1 MLEASLPRLLQRL
14 ILLLQPMA
22 IDPKQTR
29 SGITPTWCPGCG
41 DHFILSAF
49 NLALKEMDIDFND
62 LLVVWGVGCAGNG
75 ADFIKVNAM
84 HALHGRPLAVASG
97 AKLANPKLK
106 VVVFGG
112 DGDGYGIGLS
122 HFIHTARRNF
132 DLTYIV
138 HNNQIYG
145 LTTGQTSP
153 TTEKGYCSKST
164 PSGVIE
170 EPIKPL
176 ELAISSDATFVA
188 RAYYKELQQM
198 KDLLIRAMNHRGFS
212 LVDVLQICPSFKRN
226 NTEDWY
232 EANVSELTED
242 SHDRSDKAAAW
253 NKAHDK
259 SRLWHGV
266 FYEEPNKATY
276 CDELKQL
283 KGRTPVQMYRELDKP
298 LSMKA
303 VLDEY
308 R

>member
-1 MLEASLPRLLQRL
+1 
-14 ILLLQPMA
+14 MA
-22 IDPKQTR
+22 ISAKDLQ
-29 SGITPTWCPGCG
+29 SGIVSTWCPGCG

-49 NLALKEMDIDFND
+49 QLAVQEMDINFDD

-75 ADFIKVNAM
+75 ADFIRVNGM
-84 HALHGRPLAVASG
+84 HALHGRPLAVATG

-122 HFIHTARRNF
+122 HFIHSSRRNL

-145 LTTGQTSP
+145 LNTGQTSP

-176 ELAISSDATFVA
+176 ELALSADATFVA
-188 RAYYKELQQM
+188 RAFYKELQKM
-198 KDLLIRAMNHRGFS
+198 KELFIQALSHKGFS

-232 EANVSELTED
+232 VENTAELSED
-242 SHDRSDKAAAW
+242 SHDRSDRAAAW
-253 NKAHDK
+253 SKAHDK
-259 SRLWHGV
+259 DKLW
-266 FYEEPNKATY
+266 
-276 CDELKQL
+276 
-283 KGRTPVQMYRELDKP
+283 
-298 LSMKA
+298 
-303 VLDEY
+303 
-308 R
+308 

>member
-1 MLEASLPRLLQRL
+1 
-14 ILLLQPMA
+14 MA
-22 IDPKQTR
+22 IDQKQLM
-29 SGITPTWCPGCG
+29 SGITSTWCPGCG
-41 DHFILSAF
+41 DHFLMSAF
-49 NLALKEMDIDFND
+49 QLALKEMDISYED

-75 ADFIKVNAM
+75 ADFIKVQGM

-122 HFIHTARRNF
+122 HFIHSSRRNI

-188 RAYYKELQQM
+188 RAYYKELQKM
-198 KDLLIRAMNHRGFS
+198 KDLFIAAMSHKGFS

-226 NTEDWY
+226 NTDEWY
-232 EANVSELTED
+232 TENTQELGED
-242 SHDRSDKAAAW
+242 SHDRS
-253 NKAHDK
+253 
-259 SRLWHGV
+259 SRLQAWEKASDKDKLWYGI
-266 FYEEPNKATY
+266 FYQEEGKPTY
-276 CDELKQL
+276 CDEIPQIQEK
-283 KGRTPVQMYRELDKP
+283 TPVEMYKELQEP
-298 LSMKA
+298 VGVA
-303 VLDEY
+303 EVLNEY

>member
-1 MLEASLPRLLQRL
+1 
-14 ILLLQPMA
+14 MA
-22 IDPKQTR
+22 INPKQTA
-29 SGITPTWCPGCG
+29 SGITSTWCPGCG
-41 DHFILSAF
+41 DHFIMGAF
-49 NLALKEMDIDFND
+49 NLALKEMDLNYED

-75 ADFIKVNAM
+75 ADFIKVQGM
-84 HALHGRPLAVASG
+84 HALHGRALPVATG

-122 HFIHTARRNF
+122 HFIHTSRRNL

-176 ELAISSDATFVA
+176 QLAISSDATFIA
-188 RAYYKELQQM
+188 RAYYKEMHKM
-198 KDLLIRAMNHRGFS
+198 KDMIIRAMDHKGFS
-212 LVDVLQICPSFKRN
+212 LIDVLQICPSFKRN
-226 NTEDWY
+226 NTEEFY
-232 EANVSELTED
+232 EENTEELSED
-242 SHDRSDKAAAW
+242 SHDRTSKAEAW
-253 NKAHDK
+253 KKADDDSK
-259 SRLWHGV
+259 LWHGI
-266 FYEEPNKATY
+266 FYEEKGKATY
-276 CDELKQL
+276 CDEISQI
-283 KGRTPVQMYRELDKP
+283 RENTPMEMYRDMNQP
-298 LSMKA
+298 VGVRD
-303 VLDEY
+303 VLQQY